1 MQAVVRRERLI
12 GKLAEGA
19 RLPLTLVLA
28 PAGYGKTTLVQ
39 SWLTSGQAEAP
50 YAWLSLDEGDANPH
64 IFLRY
69 LVDALEHMG
78 MPKNGSA
85 HAALSDINQPPLRSV
100 MTALLNDVVAFG
112 RDFILVLDDYHLA
125 ECDEV
130 DEVARFLL
138 RHQPPNVHAIVLT
151 RVEPAL
157 PLPAYMARGA
167 LAMIGVDDLKFD
179 VDESMQMLGDAHAGL
194 AREDVCD
201 LVRATEGW
209 PAALRFGL
217 ALARD
222 AAGLSTIGAHLAKD
236 RYMAHYL
243 IEEFLAHEP
252 AQVRR
257 FLAMTS
263 HLDRM
268 CEPLCKHVLGP
279 SFASDEVCGII
290 EHLARECLLVVP
302 VDEHE
307 GWFRYHRLL
316 RDVLRAQP
324 EVSDAD
330 KRDLFRRASEWCG
343 ENDCATEQVRY
354 AIATNDWHFASHV
367 VMQRTM
373 WAILSAR
380 FDTLRDW
387 VARIPADVAD
397 AHPTLCFAAALV
409 PSLSGSTARKAQ
421 VEEACR
427 RLEHWE
433 GDADGQTAAELS
445 GLASLLRSNLFMIP
459 DKFSDAGRHVGL
471 ARRAEEALR
480 TKPLLNGPVHQHLG
494 CALLASGAYGE
505 AMEAFERGIDL
516 ALLNGDVCVAIET
529 GSFMVDLDLE
539 RGDYGTA
546 MRRLDLL
553 ERQVASSQGQAES
566 PARGILDI
574 MRGCAL
580 ACQGRLKEAETAVAK
595 GLESSR
601 DSCIPYFR
609 MLGHACLHE
618 VFVQLGNAERAEA
631 ELARIEVSWPELRF
645 FTAALRLRDAT
656 RKGAFDKDKAVS
668 AGWFEDAAPFSDAG
682 EPLFAGVGHSGGARA
697 YYVASLAWAAA
708 GGGGLDAAHAR
719 LWVDRAIDRYRDA
732 GLTRRVEELT
742 EVRDRLAMRGE
753 DARRGRAE
761 EVGAALGEV
770 EPKAAPHRTSAD
782 PLCNLTQRE
791 LDVLELIA
799 KGYSNSE
806 VSETYYISLA
816 TTKTHV
822 SHIMQ
827 KLGVTSR
834 AKAVAAAR
842 EKGIID

>member
-1 MQAVVRRERLI
+1 
-12 GKLAEGA
+12 
-19 RLPLTLVLA
+19 
-28 PAGYGKTTLVQ
+28 
-39 SWLTSGQAEAP
+39 
-50 YAWLSLDEGDANPH
+50 
-64 IFLRY
+64 
-69 LVDALEHMG
+69 
-78 MPKNGSA
+78 
-85 HAALSDINQPPLRSV
+85 
-100 MTALLNDVVAFG
+100 
-112 RDFILVLDDYHLA
+112 
-125 ECDEV
+125 
-130 DEVARFLL
+130 
-138 RHQPPNVHAIVLT
+138 
-151 RVEPAL
+151 
-157 PLPAYMARGA
+157 
-167 LAMIGVDDLKFD
+167 
-179 VDESMQMLGDAHAGL
+179 
-194 AREDVCD
+194 
-201 LVRATEGW
+201 
-209 PAALRFGL
+209 
-217 ALARD
+217 
-222 AAGLSTIGAHLAKD
+222 
-236 RYMAHYL
+236 
-243 IEEFLAHEP
+243 
-252 AQVRR
+252 
-257 FLAMTS
+257 
-263 HLDRM
+263 
-268 CEPLCKHVLGP
+268 
-279 SFASDEVCGII
+279 
-290 EHLARECLLVVP
+290 
-302 VDEHE
+302 
-307 GWFRYHRLL
+307 
-316 RDVLRAQP
+316 
-324 EVSDAD
+324 
-330 KRDLFRRASEWCG
+330 
-343 ENDCATEQVRY
+343 
-354 AIATNDWHFASHV
+354 
-367 VMQRTM
+367 
-373 WAILSAR
+373 
-380 FDTLRDW
+380 
-387 VARIPADVAD
+387 
-397 AHPTLCFAAALV
+397 
-409 PSLSGSTARKAQ
+409 
-421 VEEACR
+421 
-427 RLEHWE
+427 
-433 GDADGQTAAELS
+433 
-445 GLASLLRSNLFMIP
+445 
-459 DKFSDAGRHVGL
+459 
-471 ARRAEEALR
+471 
-480 TKPLLNGPVHQHLG
+480 
-494 CALLASGAYGE
+494 
-505 AMEAFERGIDL
+505 MEAFERGIDL